1 MSEVSERYGS
11 IANGFTA
18 RVLDVAPDQWSVTTP
33 CSEWTVRD
41 LVTHVIT
48 TQRRVL
54 AALEGGEALEVD
66 SDEDLRRAWAA
77 ASGAVMD
84 AVTDPETA
92 SKTVSGMFGEQPFE
106 SLVGRMVCADTLVHT
121 WDLARAIGQ
130 DEALDPDAVA
140 HCTEFLG
147 PLDEAIRR
155 PGGFAE
161 KIEPPSDADEQ
172 TRFLNL
178 CGRAV

>member
-1 MSEVSERYGS
+1 MSEVSVRYGS
-11 IANGFTA
+11 VTNGFTA
-18 RVLDVAPDQWSVTTP
+18 RALDVAPDQWSLTTP

-41 LVTHVIT
+41 LVAHVIT

-54 AALEGGEALEVD
+54 ATVEGGEAMELD
-66 SDEDLRRAWAA
+66 PDEDLTRAWAA

-84 AVTDPETA
+84 AV
-92 SKTVSGMFGEQPFE
+92 
-106 SLVGRMVCADTLVHT
+106 
-121 WDLARAIGQ
+121 
-130 DEALDPDAVA
+130 A
-140 HCTEFLG
+140 HCAEFLG

-161 KIEPPSDADEQ
+161 KVESPSDADEQ
-172 TRFLNL
+172 RRFLNF